1 MPIYE
6 GIGAIAD
13 KLVVV
18 MDIGTAYTKLGFSG
32 EFSPRYILKSEV
44 RCKETGI
51 MRNIRDYKDERD
63 LYDLLVDFL
72 HVLYFKYVLLSPKDR
87 PVVIVESL
95 LCPTVFRETLAKVL
109 FCHYEISMMLVVPS
123 HLVCL
128 ASLGIDTALVL
139 DMGFSEAVA
148 IPVCH
153 GLPVIHAWQALPFA
167 SQAVHLN
174 LKSMLTT
181 SNTGI
186 SNLPEWDLED
196 IKVRC
201 CFVTPRERS
210 KEFAKP
216 CPSLTVCPDVKYPI
230 QGSRSIV
237 IPGKIRETAF
247 EVFFEEDNDHQCVST
262 MILDAILKVNLD
274 LRLQL
279 AENIVLMGGTAM
291 TPGFKSRL
299 KEELYEQLKNERYSK
314 LKIKVFKFH
323 SPPCKDNYTAWLGG
337 AIYGCTE
344 LLGMKGLTRENYLKE
359 NRLPDWANMRDNLR
373 TL

>member
-6 GIGAIAD
+6 GIGAITD

-18 MDIGTAYTKLGFSG
+18 MDIGAAYTKLGFSG
-32 EFSPRYILKSEV
+32 EFSPRYIIRSEV
-44 RCKETGI
+44 RCKETGL
-51 MRNIRDYKDERD
+51 MRNIRDYKDDQD

-72 HVLYFKYVLLSPKDR
+72 HSLYFKYVLISPKDR
-87 PVVIVESL
+87 PVVVVESL
-95 LCPTVFRETLAKVL
+95 LCPTIFRETLAKVL
-109 FCHYEISMMLVVPS
+109 FCHYEVSMILVVPS

-139 DMGFSEAVA
+139 DVGFSEAVA

-153 GLPVIHAWQALPFA
+153 GLPVIHAWQALPLA
-167 SQAVHLN
+167 SQAVHIN
-174 LKSMLTT
+174 LKSMLTAN
-181 SNTGI
+181 NTGI
-186 SNLPEWDLED
+186 SSLSEWELED

-201 CFVTPRERS
+201 CFVTPKDRAMELS
-210 KEFAKP
+210 KTT
-216 CPSLTVCPDVKYPI
+216 PSLTACPDVTYPL
-230 QGSRSIV
+230 QGSKSITV
-237 IPGKIRETAF
+237 LGKVRETVY
-247 EVFFEEDNDHQCVST
+247 ETFFQEDNDHQCVST
-262 MILDAILKVNLD
+262 MLLDAILKVNLD

-279 AENIVLMGGTAM
+279 AENIVIMGGTAM
-291 TPGFKSRL
+291 APGLKSRL
-299 KEELYEQLKNERYSK
+299 KEELYEQLKKDRYSK

-323 SPPCKDNYTAWLGG
+323 SPPCKDNYTSWLGG